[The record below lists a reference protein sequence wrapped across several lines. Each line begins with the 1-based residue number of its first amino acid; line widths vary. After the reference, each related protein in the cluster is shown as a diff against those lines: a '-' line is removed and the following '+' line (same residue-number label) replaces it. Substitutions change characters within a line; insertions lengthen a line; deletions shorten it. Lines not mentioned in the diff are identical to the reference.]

1 MPNWLIWLIAAGG
14 VTSSLLL
21 IWGTLI
27 EPRLII
33 EEKHG
38 VEIPALP
45 AAWENQRI
53 ALIADP
59 QIGLWFSNTG
69 TVRRIVA
76 RLVKSRPAA
85 VFIAGDF
92 IYQARPSAGQQNEP
106 DTSKL
111 VATRERA
118 LEDIERVVRILR
130 PLTDAGLPTYAVLGN
145 HDHAS
150 DAARSAHLPSLAA
163 RVREALESVGI
174 RVLVNEAVP
183 LPSPRTDDAT
193 HPRDADLWLVG
204 LAARSANDNG
214 TRAAL
219 AQLPPG
225 APRLVLM
232 HNPDTF
238 ESLPPATAPLA
249 MAGHTHGGQI
259 RTPGLVLRRLLGR
272 FNPERPELSGWIHD
286 YGQPGNR
293 LYVNRGIGFS
303 LLPIRFNAP
312 PEITLFTLR
321 HQANARP
328 PSISSM

>member
-1 MPNWLIWLIAAGG
+1 MPVWLTWLVAAGV
-14 VTSSLLL
+14 VTSVLLL
-21 IWGTLI
+21 IWSTLI

-33 EEKHG
+33 EEEHV

-69 TVRRIVA
+69 TVRRVVA
-76 RLVKSRPAA
+76 RLVQLRPPA

-92 IYQARPSAGQQNEP
+92 IYETPPSAREQH
-106 DTSKL
+106 DRDRAAL
-111 VATRERA
+111 VAKRERA
-118 LEDIERVVRILR
+118 LQELDRTVHMLR
-130 PLTDAGLPTYAVLGN
+130 PLADAGLPTYAVLGN

-150 DAARSAHLPSLAA
+150 NAARRAHLPSLAA
-163 RVREALESVGI
+163 RVQEALQSIGI
-174 RVLVNEAVP
+174 RVLVDEAVP
-183 LPSPRTDDAT
+183 LPSPLTTGATDET
-193 HPRDADLWLVG
+193 HPELWLVG
-204 LAARSANDNG
+204 LAAESAAENR

-219 AQLPPG
+219 AQLPHA

-238 ESLPPATAPLA
+238 ERLPPATAPLA

-259 RTPGLVLRRLLGR
+259 RTPWLLLRRVLGR
-272 FNPERPELSGWIHD
+272 VNRKRPELSGWIHD

-293 LYVNRGIGFS
+293 LYINRGIGFS
-303 LLPIRFNAP
+303 RLPIRFNAP

-321 HQANARP
+321 CAAAA
-328 PSISSM
+328 SSPGA